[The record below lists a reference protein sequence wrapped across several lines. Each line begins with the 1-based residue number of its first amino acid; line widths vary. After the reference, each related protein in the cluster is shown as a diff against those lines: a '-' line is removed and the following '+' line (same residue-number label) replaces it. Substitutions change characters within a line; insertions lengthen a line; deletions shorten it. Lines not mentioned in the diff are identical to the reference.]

1 MPIAAGLLEAP
12 MEPRRARVSHPVG
25 ARLAAGSPPGTVR
38 APLDAYGSTS
48 ETTERHIFQRG
59 RCLVTPLPGVQV
71 GFCPLVDQT
80 EVAPIVIP
88 TSLSRDNLVG
98 YDFGRILQ
106 R

>member
-1 MPIAAGLLEAP
+1 MIDLL
-12 MEPRRARVSHPVG
+12 RRVG
-25 ARLAAGSPPGTVR
+25 AYLAVGSPPGTVR

-59 RCLVTPLPGVQV
+59 HCWVMPLLGVQV
-71 GFCPLVDQT
+71 GFRPLVNQA
-80 EVAPIVIP
+80 EVAPIVMP
-88 TSLSRDNLVG
+88 TSFSRDNLVG